1 MRSPFIRK
9 PFHHFAATLL
19 LVFLLWIGPVRAETP
34 ESSITVEEAVQM
46 ALEQNL
52 GLKAQEQDLGI
63 ARGEL
68 FKAKVFVN
76 PELELSGE
84 TDALFA
90 NEGEG
95 VHSIGLGQTFFVGP
109 KRRYRIGI
117 AELNLGR
124 TRKAIENSQRLL
136 VAEVKD
142 AFYTILLLQEK
153 LKLAAELIE
162 IN

>member
-1 MRSPFIRK
+1 MRNELK
-9 PFHHFAATLL
+9 KALFHHAAVTLL
-19 LVFLLWIGPVRAETP
+19 VVFWLWAGPVTAEEP
-34 ESSITVEEAVQM
+34 GNGFITLDEAVRM

-52 GLKAQEQDLGI
+52 GLKAQEQELGI

-84 TDALFA
+84 KDALLA

-95 VHSIGLGQTFFVGP
+95 RYSVGLGQTLFVGP

-117 AELNLGR
+117 GELNLGR
-124 TRKAIENSQRLL
+124 TQKAIENTQRLL

-142 AFYTILLLQEK
+142 SFMPFFSFRR
-153 LKLAAELIE
+153 
-162 IN
+162 N